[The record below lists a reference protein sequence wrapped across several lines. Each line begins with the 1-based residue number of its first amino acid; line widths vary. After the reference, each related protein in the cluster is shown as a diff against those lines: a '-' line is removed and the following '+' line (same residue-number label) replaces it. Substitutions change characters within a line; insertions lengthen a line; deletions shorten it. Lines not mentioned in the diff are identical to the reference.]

1 MRECLYHIMRLLKNM
16 WGGFS
21 LLLSLHSA
29 SRVYFG
35 SAAAAAILLNY
46 VNEVEERN
54 GIISACVRGEIPST
68 ISKRQFLIVNATVK

>member
-1 MRECLYHIMRLLKNM
+1 MYHIMRLLKSV
-16 WGGFS
+16 WGGEGFS

-35 SAAAAAILLNY
+35 SAAAAILFSGNY